1 MLGNTR
7 LFRGDIGHEPTLSPP
22 EGSVPACPVCG
33 AETWELV
40 RDRWGD
46 IVGCPDC
53 VELYNAAEGT
63 QDALIYFWNGGM

>member
-1 MLGNTR
+1 MLGKTI
-7 LFRGDIGHEPTLSPP
+7 LFPGDIGHEPQLTPRERQIP
-22 EGSVPACPVCG
+22 RCPICA

-53 VELYNAAEGT
+53 VELL
-63 QDALIYFWNGGM
+63 DASDGSEEALVYFMNGGM